1 MNLLINIERQKIEQQ
16 LKNGLFD
23 QPMILG
29 IRFYS
34 DKLVIERKQSSNKTI
49 RAILLELANED
60 SQSV

>member
-16 LKNGLFD
+16 LKNGLFTK
-23 QPMILG
+23 PMILG